1 MVATLLGTL
10 KDVVGYI
17 FTNDKWVNSF
27 LLNIITFLEGVI
39 YIPGAAQKL
48 LTDRVHKPPSG
59 NHVPQRFLPTAQ
71 CQWAAWIL
79 LTLGQYCGGTQAARI
94 PLSGM
99 GWDRAL
105 LLAEGNMSEPESLET
120 RPCCFP

>member
-71 CQWAAWIL
+71 CQWAAWML
-79 LTLGQYCGGTQAARI
+79 LTLGQYCVLWWYPSCTHPLKCHGLGSGFAA
-94 PLSGM
+94 G
-99 GWDRAL
+99 
-105 LLAEGNMSEPESLET
+105 
-120 RPCCFP
+120 